1 MKKNQEKKETEQDI
15 LEEMLDGT
23 SLADAEVMD
32 VITGDNVCVIVN
44 GEMTVL
50 ELVKVIDT
58 LTWPLPT

>member
-1 MKKNQEKKETEQDI
+1 MKKNQKKEIAEQDI

-44 GEMTVL
+44 GEICLKPYETIVYEVL
-50 ELVKVIDT
+50 E
-58 LTWPLPT
+58 